1 MKKKLFFPFFAMLFL
16 ISCKSNNAFEYSEDF
31 VTSEKKLIP
40 NVGLTEN
47 NVAGY
52 IAREHY
58 DSVAIAAK
66 KMEIQIDSLIV
77 SMKAKP
83 APEAQLGE
91 KFKVDVIN
99 YFVFFK
105 SVYTSYINFGKAA
118 NADERAQELLK
129 MQQLV
134 SSKDEVIN
142 AVQQSQREFA
152 KANGF
157 KLGKK

>member
-1 MKKKLFFPFFAMLFL
+1 MFLPIFAMFFL
-16 ISCKSNNAFEYSEDF
+16 VSCKSNNAFKYSEDF
-31 VTSEKKLIP
+31 VASEKKLIP
-40 NVGLTEN
+40 NIGLTET

-77 SMKAKP
+77 NMKSKP

-118 NADERAQELLK
+118 SADERAQELVKL
-129 MQQLV
+129 QQIV
-134 SSKDEVIN
+134 SNKEVVVN

-157 KLGKK
+157 RLGNK